1 MQVFKIKRLIF
12 NYFDFLTL
20 NEVQLIIQ
28 LLVMMNDGL
37 IHSFVVEKIAGE
49 WRVVTLLSSK

>member
-28 LLVMMNDGL
+28 LLVMMNDGK

-49 WRVVTLLSSK
+49 WRVVTLLGSK